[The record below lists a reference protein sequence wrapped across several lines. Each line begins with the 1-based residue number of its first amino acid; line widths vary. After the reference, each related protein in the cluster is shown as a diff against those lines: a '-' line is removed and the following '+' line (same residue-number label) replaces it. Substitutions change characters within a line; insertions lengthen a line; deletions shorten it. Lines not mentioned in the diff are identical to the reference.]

1 MSNSNKQSRQYS
13 SLNVYSGLFVRPGEE
28 DLFRSFLQGHDLAA
42 TTEQALMIDLRK
54 FVQWFTTAN
63 HEPFEVQRV
72 TVRDIADFRDYL
84 HKDKGQAV
92 ATINRNLSC
101 IRKYFKWLHQQ
112 GHLQSNP
119 SAMVK
124 ELRRQPLA
132 PQGLERS
139 EIRRLMREVE
149 LRNDIRANAIFSL
162 ILYTGAR
169 LSDVC
174 NLELSDLMISERS
187 GQVNFR
193 FGKGSKQR
201 SCPLPLQARKA
212 IQDYLDIRPPVAS
225 IKLFIGERGP
235 INKRGIQ
242 VIFEKYKG
250 LTGIEKLHPHTL
262 RHVYAKIFIA
272 QGGNLVQLAQ
282 ILGHESLQSTSVYTR
297 SSMDDL
303 SSAAEN
309 ISY

>member
-1 MSNSNKQSRQYS
+1 MSNSNEQSRQNS
-13 SLNVYSGLFVRPGEE
+13 SLNVFSGLFVRPGEE
-28 DLFRSFLQGHDLAA
+28 VLFQNFLQSHDLAA
-42 TTEQALMIDLRK
+42 TTQQALMIDLRK

-63 HEPFEVQRV
+63 HEPFEVKRV
-72 TVRDIADFRDYL
+72 TVRDIADFRDYM
-84 HKDKGQAV
+84 HRDKGQAV

-112 GHLQSNP
+112 GHILNNP
-119 SAMVK
+119 SAVVK

-132 PQGLERS
+132 PQGMERS

-149 LRNDIRANAIFSL
+149 LRQDVRANAIFSL

-174 NLELSDLMISERS
+174 SLELSDLIISERS

-201 SCPLPLQARKA
+201 SCPLPLQGRKA
-212 IQDYLDIRPPVAS
+212 LQDYLAVRPPVAS
-225 IKLFIGERGP
+225 SKVFLGERGP
-235 INKRGIQ
+235 LNKRGIQ
-242 VIFEKYKG
+242 VIFEKYKV
-250 LTGIEKLHPHTL
+250 LTGIEKLHPHLL
-262 RHVYAKIFIA
+262 RHVYAKQFLA